1 MLYSY
6 TRCINGFAAV
16 LDESQV
22 AALNGKKLRMTMLYL
37 FLKLQMLCFALLLL
51 CFIQLGYKFKRIS
64 GSNRLIVSLFTK
76 V

>member
-22 AALNGKKLRMTMLYL
+22 AALNGKNDTVVFISQASNAL
-37 FLKLQMLCFALLLL
+37 FRSA
-51 CFIQLGYKFKRIS
+51 S
-64 GSNRLIVSLFTK
+64 SLFHTTLL
-76 V
+76 